1 MFVWKALLNLT
12 GLMVGAIFALTV
24 WFTITAEPPKYNI
37 DTRQGLAEMW
47 LDADLESCAR
57 VLNEIA
63 KRGNTMS
70 PKHYMYK
77 ECNYIN
83 DPSVAI
89 ADKYAYVM
97 IGR

>member
-1 MFVWKALLNLT
+1 MLRALLSVL
-12 GLMVGAIFALTV
+12 GLSVGAIVALAV
-24 WFTITAEPPKYNI
+24 FFIASAEPPKYNI